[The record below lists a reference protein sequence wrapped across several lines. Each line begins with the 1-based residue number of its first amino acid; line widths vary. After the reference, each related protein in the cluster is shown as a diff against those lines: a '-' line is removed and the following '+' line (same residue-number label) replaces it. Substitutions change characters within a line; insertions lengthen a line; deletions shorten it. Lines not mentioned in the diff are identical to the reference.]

1 MTKVKI
7 CGLSTMQAIE
17 AVNELMPNYVGF
29 VFAKSIRQIN
39 QVTAKKLKEALDERI
54 KAVGVFVN
62 EDIDKI
68 VSICEENIIDI
79 VQIHGDEDE
88 SYLKELKLKTNKPLI
103 RAFRIKSED
112 DILLAQNSCADYIL
126 LDSFMEGS
134 YGGSGHSFP
143 WEMAKKLTREYFL
156 AGGLHAENIQEAV
169 ETCQPYCV
177 DVSSGVETNG
187 KKDRDKIRDVLALA
201 MKSQDHHLG

>member
-7 CGLSTMQAIE
+7 CGLSTMQDIE
-17 AVNELMPNYVGF
+17 AVNELLPNYVGF
-29 VFAKSIRQIN
+29 VLAKSIRQVN

-54 KAVGVFVN
+54 KAVGIFVN
-62 EDIDKI
+62 EDIDTI
-68 VSICEENIIDI
+68 ISICKENIIDM

-88 SYLKELKLKTNKPLI
+88 SYLKELKSKTNKPII
-103 RAFRIKSED
+103 RAFRIKSAE

-126 LDSFMEGS
+126 LDSFIKGS

-143 WEMAKKLTREYFL
+143 WEMAKKLTRKYFL
-156 AGGLHAENIQEAV
+156 AGGLHAGNIQEAV
-169 ETCQPYCV
+169 KTCQPCCI

-187 KKDRDKIRDVLALA
+187 KKDKDKIRDVLALT
-201 MKSQDHHLG
+201 MKSQDRH

>member
-7 CGLSTMQAIE
+7 CGLSTIQDIE
-17 AVNELMPNYVGF
+17 AVNELLPNYVGF

-39 QVTAKKLKEALDERI
+39 QVTAKKLKKNLDERI

-62 EDIDKI
+62 DDIDNI

-88 SYLKELKLKTNKPLI
+88 SYLKELKGKTNKPVI
-103 RAFRIKSED
+103 RAFRIKSVD

-126 LDSFMEGS
+126 LDSFIKGS

-143 WEMAKKLTREYFL
+143 WEMAKNLTREYFL
-156 AGGLHAENIQEAV
+156 AGGLHAGNIQEAV
-169 ETCQPYCV
+169 KTCQPYCV
-177 DVSSGVETNG
+177 DVSSGVEING
-187 KKDRDKIRDVLALA
+187 KKDKDKIRAILAVIK
-201 MKSQDHHLG
+201 KSQDRHLG